1 VLRGGMRSSNLD
13 SLPAIGWISAALLVF
28 ACTLDWPA
36 GAPGEW
42 STGGELLVGDFMQGS
57 AGGT

>member
-1 VLRGGMRSSNLD
+1 MRSSNLD